1 MTVATAPTTS
11 PRPASGRGR
20 AHVEGAAQVGLVD
33 DERRQARR
41 EDRRDDDH
49 QVEHLIAD
57 DEFEK
62 GDGPDGG
69 GDGGPRDGGEGAPW
83 AGALDAG
90 GLAVLAGRRPGRRRR
105 GGSRTRPLPNVDD
118 RQHHEGTDA
127 GAQRVES
134 RQPNGFKTW
143 ASPPPTRRGGAS
155 HAAPTSLEQL
165 DAAICRWP
173 STSVMLH

>member
-1 MTVATAPTTS
+1 MT
-11 PRPASGRGR
+11 
-20 AHVEGAAQVGLVD
+20 
-33 DERRQARR
+33 ERRQARR

-90 GLAVLAGRRPGRRRR
+90 GLAVLAGRRRGRRRR

-118 RQHHEGTDA
+118 QQHHEGADA

-134 RQPNGFKTW
+134 RQPNGVRDVGES
-143 ASPPPTRRGGAS
+143 AAHEARRS
-155 HAAPTSLEQL
+155 FHATPTSLEQL
-165 DAAICRWP
+165 DAGNLPLAVDVGNAALMNGSGSGSSAFCGAH
-173 STSVMLH
+173 T